1 MCGRYTITNPE
12 ALRGLIRWICEGAD
26 VWQEEAARW
35 NVHPEDTMALV
46 CRNEEEAFAGQRMRW
61 GLVPFW
67 EKSARPRVAP
77 INARS
82 GEAFSKPFFRQ
93 SIQKRRCLVPAD
105 GFYEWPKLEK
115 PGKAPRHAN
124 YYTLTDRRPFFFAGI
139 FEEPVEGLRPGTYTF
154 FTTAP
159 NALLLELP
167 HERMPVI
174 LEADRAKEWIRPGPI
189 AEADFLRLC
198 SPFPAEQMRTWK
210 VDTRVNKPQN
220 EGPECVVP
228 VEDEQ
233 AGQSDF
239 AF

>member
-26 VWQEEAARW
+26 IWREEAARW
-35 NVHPEDTMALV
+35 NVHPEDMMALV
-46 CRNEEEAFAGQRMRW
+46 CRSEDASFSVQQMRW

-67 EKSARPRVAP
+67 EKSARPKVAP

-139 FEEPVEGLRPGTYTF
+139 FEHSVEGLRPGTFTF

-159 NALLLELP
+159 NELLLELP

-174 LEADRAKEWIRPGPI
+174 LEADHAREWIRPGPI
-189 AEADFLRLC
+189 AETDFLRLC
-198 SPFPAEQMRTWK
+198 SPFPAEQMSTWK
-210 VDTRVNKPQN
+210 VGTRVNKPQN
-220 EGPECVVP
+220 EGPECITP
-228 VEDEQ
+228 LKATQTD
-233 AGQSDF
+233 QSDF
-239 AF
+239 NF